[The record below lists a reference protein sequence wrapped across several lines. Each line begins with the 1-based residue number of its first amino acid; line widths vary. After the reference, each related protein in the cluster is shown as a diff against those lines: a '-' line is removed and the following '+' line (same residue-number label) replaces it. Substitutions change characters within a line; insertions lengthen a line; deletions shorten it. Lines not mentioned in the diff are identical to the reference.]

1 MGIENT
7 VENKKK
13 QSLRNNEYYQT
24 QELYDSLYEKSKRG
38 FHFHNLV
45 ELITERENILLAY
58 RNIKSNR
65 GSNTPG
71 VNNTVIDDLAK
82 WTQEKMIRYV
92 RERLKYYE
100 PMPVRREYIPK
111 PDGRQRPLGIPTI
124 EDRLI
129 QQCIKQILE
138 PICEAKFYK
147 HSYGFRPNRSTK
159 HAIARCNHLMNHN
172 GLYYVVDVDIKGF
185 FDNVDQGKLKKQIW
199 TLGIRDKNFLS
210 ILGRL
215 LKARIVG
222 EGVPEKGTPQ
232 GGTVSPLLAN
242 IVLNELDWWI
252 ASQWETFKTDH
263 QYSQK
268 SGKFRALKGTD
279 LKEIY
284 IVRYADDFK
293 IFCRDYE
300 TASKIKIATKEWLK
314 QRLNLEVS
322 ERKTSI
328 TNLKANYSKFLG
340 IKFKVI
346 KKGGKYVAKS
356 RLTKQSQDKIVKKLK
371 EQIKVI
377 RRNAVPK
384 QVKKLNS
391 MILNYHNYYSM
402 ATHVNIDF
410 HKIAFLV
417 NRTLFNRLKGVMSE
431 KGGKSRTY
439 QKYYGGYN
447 YKSYYVARI
456 RIFPIAGVITD
467 TPLNFNQKICDYTEK
482 GRMIIHKRLMNVSPF
497 ILNYLVKNPVKGAS
511 VEYNDNRT
519 ARYIAQ
525 NGCGYVTGL
534 PLEIGEMEAHH
545 KKPRKVGG
553 SDNYRNLVL
562 VTADTHKLIHATD
575 EFTIRRYIRKI
586 GKGSLDKAALSKL
599 NKLRS
604 KLENNSIEVD

>member
-1 MGIENT
+1 MGIENV

-13 QSLRNNEYYQT
+13 QSLRNNEYYQI
-24 QELYDSLYEKSKRG
+24 QELYDSLYEKSERG
-38 FHFHNLV
+38 FHFHNLI
-45 ELITERENILLAY
+45 ELITKRKNILLAY
-58 RNIKSNR
+58 RNIKNNK

-82 WTQEKMIRYV
+82 WTQEEMVRYV
-92 RERLKYYE
+92 RERLKYYD

-129 QQCIKQILE
+129 QQCIKQVLE

-147 HSYGFRPNRSTK
+147 YSYGFRPNRSTK

-172 GLYYVVDVDIKGF
+172 NLYYVVDLDIKSF
-185 FDNVDQGKLKKQIW
+185 FDKVDQEKLKKQMW
-199 TLGIRDKNFLS
+199 TLGIRDKNLLS

-215 LKARIVG
+215 FKARIVG

-252 ASQWETFKTDH
+252 ASQWESFETEH

-268 SGKFRALKGTD
+268 SGKFRALKKTD

-284 IVRYADDFK
+284 IVRYADDLK

-328 TNLKANYSKFLG
+328 TNLKENYSKFLG

-346 KKGGKYVAKS
+346 KKGKKSVAKS
-356 RLTKQSQDKIVKKLK
+356 RLTKQAKDKIVKKL
-371 EQIKVI
+371 
-377 RRNAVPK
+377 
-384 QVKKLNS
+384 NS
-391 MILNYHNYYSM
+391 IILNYHNYYSI

-456 RIFPIAGVITD
+456 RIFPIAGVTTD
-467 TPLNFNQKICDYTEK
+467 TPLNFNQEICDYTAK
-482 GRMIIHKRLMNVSPF
+482 GRVIIHKRLMNVSPS
-497 ILNYLVKNPVKGAS
+497 ILNYLVKNPVRGGS

-525 NGCGYVTGL
+525 NGCCYISGL
-534 PLEIGEMEAHH
+534 PLKIGEMEVHH
-545 KKPRKVGG
+545 KKPRKMGG

-562 VTADTHKLIHATD
+562 VTADIHKLIHAID
-575 EFTIRRYIRKI
+575 ESTIQKYIRKI
-586 GKGSLDKAALSKL
+586 GKESLDEVTLSKL

-604 KLENNSIEVD
+604 KLENNSIEID